1 MNQTLNKSLKK
12 PLKKPLD
19 WVNIL
24 FLTLTPLF
32 AIALTIYFLLTFNG
46 PTWPFWL
53 LALLLASLTG
63 LSITAGYHRLISHR
77 AYDAHWSVKLFF
89 LIFGA
94 AAFENSALKWC
105 SDHRV
110 HHHHVD
116 HDEDPYN
123 INKGFFYAHMGWIFF
138 KQNDTNPFDNR
149 YARDLVKDKLVNWQ
163 HRYYLAISIGV
174 GMLLPGIIGYFFGSF
189 LGGFAI
195 AGLLR
200 IVVVHHSTFFINS
213 LCHVVGK
220 QTYSKEHSARDS
232 FIMALF
238 TYGEGYHNFHHTF
251 PSDYRNGIKWYHFDP
266 TKWLIRGFS
275 VMGLAS
281 KLKKAPERLINEA
294 KLQVKMAKIGQNAQM
309 T

>member
-1 MNQTLNKSLKK
+1 MSHTLSPTQKK
-12 PLKKPLD
+12 PYD
-19 WVNIL
+19 WVNIA
-24 FLTLTPLF
+24 FLTSTPLL
-32 AIALTIYFLLTFNG
+32 ALSLTIYFQLTYTG
-46 PTWPFWL
+46 STVGFWL
-53 LALLLASLTG
+53 LALVMAIFTG

-123 INKGFFYAHMGWIFF
+123 INKGFFYAHIGWIFF
-138 KQNDTNPFDNR
+138 KQNDTNPFENR
-149 YARDLVKDKLVNWQ
+149 YAKDLVKDKLVNWQ
-163 HRYYLAISIGV
+163 HRYYLTLSVAV
-174 GMLLPGIIGYFFGSF
+174 GLILPGIIGYMMGSF
-189 LGGFAI
+189 LGGIAI
-195 AGLLR
+195 GGFLR
-200 IVVVHHSTFFINS
+200 LVLVHHSTFFINS
-213 LCHVVGK
+213 LCHVIGS

-232 FIMALF
+232 FVMALL

-266 TKWLIRGFS
+266 TKWLIKTLT
-275 VMGLAS
+275 VVGLAE

-294 KLQVKMAKIGQNAQM
+294 KAKVMQEMNKNKLNYV
-309 T
+309 

>member
-1 MNQTLNKSLKK
+1 MSHTLSPTQKK
-12 PLKKPLD
+12 PYD
-19 WVNIL
+19 WVNIA
-24 FLTLTPLF
+24 FLTSTPLL
-32 AIALTIYFLLTFNG
+32 ALSLTIYFQLTYTG
-46 PTWPFWL
+46 STVGFWL
-53 LALLLASLTG
+53 LALVMAIFTG

-123 INKGFFYAHMGWIFF
+123 INKGFFYAHIGWIFF
-138 KQNDTNPFDNR
+138 KQNDTNPFENR
-149 YARDLVKDKLVNWQ
+149 YAKDLVKDKLVNWQ
-163 HRYYLAISIGV
+163 HRYYLALSVLV
-174 GMLLPGIIGYFFGSF
+174 GLILPGVIGYMMGSF
-189 LGGFAI
+189 LGGIAI
-195 AGLLR
+195 GGFLR
-200 IVVVHHSTFFINS
+200 LVLVHHSTFFINS
-213 LCHVVGK
+213 LCHVIGS

-232 FIMALF
+232 FVMALL

-266 TKWLIRGFS
+266 TKWLIKTLT
-275 VMGLAS
+275 VVGLAE

-294 KLQVKMAKIGQNAQM
+294 KAKVMQEMNKNKFNYV
-309 T
+309 

>member
-1 MNQTLNKSLKK
+1 MSHTLSPTQKK
-12 PLKKPLD
+12 PYD
-19 WVNIL
+19 WVNIA
-24 FLTLTPLF
+24 FLTSTPLL
-32 AIALTIYFLLTFNG
+32 ALSLTIYFQLTYTG
-46 PTWPFWL
+46 STVGFWL
-53 LALLLASLTG
+53 LALVMAIFTG

-123 INKGFFYAHMGWIFF
+123 INKGFFYAHIGWIFF
-138 KQNDTNPFDNR
+138 KQNDTNPFENR
-149 YARDLVKDKLVNWQ
+149 YAKDLVKDKLVNWQ
-163 HRYYLAISIGV
+163 HRYYLALSVLV
-174 GMLLPGIIGYFFGSF
+174 GLILPGVIGYMMGSF
-189 LGGFAI
+189 LGGIAI
-195 AGLLR
+195 GGFLR
-200 IVVVHHSTFFINS
+200 LVLVHHSTFFINS
-213 LCHVVGK
+213 LCHVIGS

-232 FIMALF
+232 FVMALL

-266 TKWLIRGFS
+266 TKWLIKTLT
-275 VMGLAS
+275 VVGLAE

-294 KLQVKMAKIGQNAQM
+294 KAKVMQEMNKNKLNYV
-309 T
+309 

>member
-1 MNQTLNKSLKK
+1 MSHTLSPTQKK
-12 PLKKPLD
+12 PYD
-19 WVNIL
+19 WVNIA
-24 FLTLTPLF
+24 FLTSTPLL
-32 AIALTIYFLLTFNG
+32 ALSLTIYFQLTYTG
-46 PTWPFWL
+46 STMGFWL
-53 LALLLASLTG
+53 LALVMAIFTG

-123 INKGFFYAHMGWIFF
+123 INKGFFYAHIGWIFF
-138 KQNDTNPFDNR
+138 KQNDTNPFENR
-149 YARDLVKDKLVNWQ
+149 YAKDLVKDKLVNWQ
-163 HRYYLAISIGV
+163 HRYYLALSVLV
-174 GMLLPGIIGYFFGSF
+174 GLILPGVIGYMMGSF
-189 LGGFAI
+189 LGGIAI
-195 AGLLR
+195 GGFLR
-200 IVVVHHSTFFINS
+200 LVLVHHSTFFINS
-213 LCHVVGK
+213 LCHVIGS

-232 FIMALF
+232 FVMALL

-266 TKWLIRGFS
+266 TKWLIKTLT
-275 VMGLAS
+275 VVGLAE
-281 KLKKAPERLINEA
+281 KLKQAPERLINEA
-294 KLQVKMAKIGQNAQM
+294 KAKVMQEMNKNKLNYV
-309 T
+309 

>member
-1 MNQTLNKSLKK
+1 MSHTLSPTQKK
-12 PLKKPLD
+12 PYD
-19 WVNIL
+19 WVNIA
-24 FLTLTPLF
+24 FLTSTPLL
-32 AIALTIYFLLTFNG
+32 ALSLTIYFQLTYTG
-46 PTWPFWL
+46 STVGFWL
-53 LALLLASLTG
+53 LALVMAIFTG

-123 INKGFFYAHMGWIFF
+123 INKGFFYAHIGWIFF
-138 KQNDTNPFDNR
+138 KQNDTNPFENR
-149 YARDLVKDKLVNWQ
+149 YAKDLVKDKLVNWQ
-163 HRYYLAISIGV
+163 HRYYLTLSVAV
-174 GMLLPGIIGYFFGSF
+174 GLILPGVIGYMMGSF
-189 LGGFAI
+189 LGGIAI
-195 AGLLR
+195 GGFLR
-200 IVVVHHSTFFINS
+200 LVLVHHSTFFINS
-213 LCHVVGK
+213 LCHVIGS

-232 FIMALF
+232 FVMALL

-266 TKWLIRGFS
+266 TKWLIKTLT
-275 VMGLAS
+275 VVGLAE

-294 KLQVKMAKIGQNAQM
+294 KAKVMQEMNKNKLNYV
-309 T
+309 

>member
-1 MNQTLNKSLKK
+1 MSHTLSPTQKK
-12 PLKKPLD
+12 PYD
-19 WVNIL
+19 WVNIA
-24 FLTLTPLF
+24 FLTSTPLL
-32 AIALTIYFLLTFNG
+32 ALSLTIYFQLTYTG
-46 PTWPFWL
+46 STVGFWL
-53 LALLLASLTG
+53 LALVMAIFTG

-123 INKGFFYAHMGWIFF
+123 INKGFFYAHIGWIFF
-138 KQNDTNPFDNR
+138 KQNDTNPFENR
-149 YARDLVKDKLVNWQ
+149 YAKDLVKDKLVNWQ
-163 HRYYLAISIGV
+163 HRYYLALSVLV
-174 GMLLPGIIGYFFGSF
+174 GLILPGVIGYMMGSF
-189 LGGFAI
+189 LGGIAI
-195 AGLLR
+195 GGFLR
-200 IVVVHHSTFFINS
+200 LVLVHHSTFFINS
-213 LCHVVGK
+213 LCHVIGS

-232 FIMALF
+232 FVMALL

-266 TKWLIRGFS
+266 TKWLIKTLT
-275 VMGLAS
+275 VVGLAE
-281 KLKKAPERLINEA
+281 KLKQAPERLINEA
-294 KLQVKMAKIGQNAQM
+294 KAKVMQEMNKNKLNYV
-309 T
+309 

>member
-1 MNQTLNKSLKK
+1 MSHTQTQKK
-12 PLKKPLD
+12 PYD
-19 WVNIL
+19 WVNIA
-24 FLTLTPLF
+24 FLTSTPLL
-32 AIALTIYFLLTFNG
+32 ALGLTIYFQLTYTG
-46 PTWPFWL
+46 STVGFWL
-53 LALLLASLTG
+53 LALVMAIFTG

-123 INKGFFYAHMGWIFF
+123 INRGFFYAHIGWIFF
-138 KQNDTNPFDNR
+138 KQNDTNPFENR
-149 YARDLVKDKLVNWQ
+149 YAKDLVKDKLVNWQ
-163 HRYYLAISIGV
+163 HRYYLALSVLV
-174 GMLLPGIIGYFFGSF
+174 GLILPGIIGYMMGSF
-189 LGGFAI
+189 LGGIAI
-195 AGLLR
+195 GGFLR
-200 IVVVHHSTFFINS
+200 LVLVHHSTFFINS
-213 LCHVVGK
+213 LCHVIGS

-232 FIMALF
+232 FVMALL

-266 TKWLIRGFS
+266 TKWLIKTLT
-275 VMGLAS
+275 VVGLAE
-281 KLKKAPERLINEA
+281 KLKKAPERLIEEA
-294 KLQVKMAKIGQNAQM
+294 KAKVMHEMNKNKLNYV
-309 T
+309 